1 VNARTEHEIDPR
13 SDAETPARRGAL
25 DGSSRPA
32 FGRGFVTPDITRPVE
47 PVEFGPAEAGALVR
61 RVREGDREAFLTL
74 TRAYQK
80 KIFAMAYSFFRNKED
95 ALDLVQETFL
105 RLYQKIELFRDGRN
119 FEAWLLQVARNL
131 CIDHYRKN
139 YVKRREMEV
148 ATPVEDLPIADARA
162 EGESRA
168 SDLKDVLS
176 RCVDQLAERQRTIFI
191 LRHYNQ
197 LKNEEIAQMLEISIG
212 TVKSLHFKAIQ
223 NLRGLLAPYLGCAI

>member
-1 VNARTEHEIDPR
+1 M
-13 SDAETPARRGAL
+13 
-25 DGSSRPA
+25 
-32 FGRGFVTPDITRPVE
+32 TPDITRPAG
-47 PVEFGPAEAGALVR
+47 PGEFGPAEAGALVR
-61 RVREGDREAFLTL
+61 RVREGDREAFLAL

-80 KIFAMAYSFFRNKED
+80 KVFALAYSFFRNKED

-105 RLYQKIELFRDGRN
+105 RLYQKIDLFGDGRN

-148 ATPVEDLPIADARA
+148 ATPVEDLPIADVRA
-162 EGESRA
+162 EGGERS

-197 LKNEEIAQMLEISIG
+197 YKNEEIAQMLEISIG
-212 TVKSLHFKAIQ
+212 TVKSLHFKAIR
-223 NLRGLLAPYLGCAI
+223 NLRGLLAPYLGCEI

>member
-1 VNARTEHEIDPR
+1 MKSAPMSI
-13 SDAETPARRGAL
+13 SPAAGAAVL
-25 DGSSRPA
+25 PA
-32 FGRGFVTPDITRPVE
+32 PDITRPAE
-47 PVEFGPAEAGALVR
+47 PSDFGPEQAAALVR
-61 RVREGDREAFLTL
+61 RVRQGDREAFLGL

-80 KIFAMAYSFFRNKED
+80 KVFALAYSFFRNKED

-105 RLYQKIELFRDGRN
+105 RLHQKMDLFQEGHS

-139 YVKRREMEV
+139 YARRREMEV
-148 ATPVEDLPIADARA
+148 ATPVEELPIADSRA
-162 EGESRA
+162 EADIRA

-223 NLRGLLAPYLGCAI
+223 NLRGLLAPYLGCEA

>member
-1 VNARTEHEIDPR
+1 MTA
-13 SDAETPARRGAL
+13 
-25 DGSSRPA
+25 
-32 FGRGFVTPDITRPVE
+32 DITRRAAPE
-47 PVEFGPAEAGALVR
+47 ESAPAAALVR
-61 RVREGDREAFLTL
+61 RVREGDREAFLAL

-80 KIFAMAYSFFRNKED
+80 KVFALAYSFFRNKED

-105 RLYQKIELFRDGRN
+105 RLYQKIDLFRDGRN

-139 YVKRREMEV
+139 YVKRRGMEV
-148 ATPVEDLPIADARA
+148 STPVEDLAIADGRA
-162 EGESRA
+162 EGEIRA

-197 LKNEEIAQMLEISIG
+197 LKNEEIAQILNISVG

-223 NLRGLLAPYLGCAI
+223 NLRGLLSPYLGCAT

>member
-1 VNARTEHEIDPR
+1 MNA
-13 SDAETPARRGAL
+13 
-25 DGSSRPA
+25 
-32 FGRGFVTPDITRPVE
+32 VMPDITRPAGH
-47 PVEFGPAEAGALVR
+47 VEFGAAEAGSLVR
-61 RVREGDREAFLTL
+61 RVREGDRDAFLAL

-80 KIFAMAYSFFRNKED
+80 KVFALAYSFFRNKED

-105 RLYQKIELFRDGRN
+105 RLYQKIDLFQDGHN

-148 ATPVEDLPIADARA
+148 STPVEDLPIADTRA
-162 EGESRA
+162 EGGERSA
-168 SDLKDVLS
+168 DLKAVLS

-223 NLRGLLAPYLGCAI
+223 NLRGLLAPYLGAAT

>member
-1 VNARTEHEIDPR
+1 MI
-13 SDAETPARRGAL
+13 
-25 DGSSRPA
+25 
-32 FGRGFVTPDITRPVE
+32 PDITRPAG
-47 PVEFGPAEAGALVR
+47 PGEFGPAEAGLLVR
-61 RVREGDREAFLTL
+61 RVREGDREAFLAL

-80 KIFAMAYSFFRNKED
+80 KVFALAYSFFRNKED
-95 ALDLVQETFL
+95 ALDIVQETFL
-105 RLYQKIELFRDGRN
+105 RLYQKIELFREGRN

-162 EGESRA
+162 EDLNSA

-176 RCVDQLAERQRTIFI
+176 LCVDQLAERQRTIFI
-191 LRHYNQ
+191 LRHYNE

-212 TVKSLHFKAIQ
+212 TVKSLHFKAIR
-223 NLRGLLAPYLGCAI
+223 NLRGLLAPYLGCAT

>member
-1 VNARTEHEIDPR
+1 MNTVM
-13 SDAETPARRGAL
+13 
-25 DGSSRPA
+25 
-32 FGRGFVTPDITRPVE
+32 PDITQPAGH
-47 PVEFGPAEAGALVR
+47 VEFGAAEAGVLVS
-61 RVREGDREAFLTL
+61 RVREGDRDAFLAL

-80 KIFAMAYSFFRNKED
+80 KVFALAYSFFRNKED

-105 RLYQKIELFRDGRN
+105 RLYKKLDLFQDGHN
-119 FEAWLLQVARNL
+119 FAAWLLQVARNL

-148 ATPVEDLPIADARA
+148 STPVEDLPIADVRA
-162 EGESRA
+162 EGGERSA
-168 SDLKDVLS
+168 DLKVVLS

-223 NLRGLLAPYLGCAI
+223 NLRGLLAPYLGAAI

>member
-1 VNARTEHEIDPR
+1 MTA
-13 SDAETPARRGAL
+13 
-25 DGSSRPA
+25 
-32 FGRGFVTPDITRPVE
+32 DITRPAGL
-47 PVEFGPAEAGALVR
+47 VEFGPAEAGALIR
-61 RVREGDREAFLTL
+61 RVREGDREAFLAL

-80 KIFAMAYSFFRNKED
+80 KVFALAYSFFRNKED

-105 RLYQKIELFRDGRN
+105 RLYQKIDLFREGRN

-148 ATPVEDLPIADARA
+148 ATPVEELPIADARA
-162 EGESRA
+162 EGEIRA

-212 TVKSLHFKAIQ
+212 TVKSLHFKAIK
-223 NLRGLLAPYLGCAI
+223 NLRGLLAPYIGCVT

>member
-1 VNARTEHEIDPR
+1 MNARTEHE
-13 SDAETPARRGAL
+13 SDLEPHLETENRRN
-25 DGSSRPA
+25 A
-32 FGRGFVTPDITRPVE
+32 FRAQAFRAAAGGPMTADITRPAGL
-47 PVEFGPAEAGALVR
+47 VEFGPAEAGALIR
-61 RVREGDREAFLTL
+61 RVREGDREAFLAL

-80 KIFAMAYSFFRNKED
+80 KVFALAYSFFRNKED

-105 RLYQKIELFRDGRN
+105 RLYQKIDLFREGRN

-148 ATPVEDLPIADARA
+148 ATPVEELPIADARA
-162 EGESRA
+162 EGEIRA

-212 TVKSLHFKAIQ
+212 TVKSLHFKAIK
-223 NLRGLLAPYLGCAI
+223 NLRGLLAPYIGCVT